1 VGTVAATSSLS
12 LEVFAWP
19 LPAIIQVTSE
29 ERQRGGPQMSLKV
42 KRWVDD
48 QAPVSGIA
56 LKAVL
61 RCLAEICNDDGTEC
75 RQSVRTMATRVGCS
89 KRTIQRYLRVLE
101 NGGII
106 RRGDQSL
113 SVGRMGHEGWRPT
126 VYDLNISLNRSN
138 TAVLRQGMHPR
149 PCTTAAVGSDG
160 VTNSHPV
167 TPLRDD
173 TDDKVWGNDGVTTVS
188 HNSPL
193 NSLEITSPESTSLPP
208 SNPTAVVDQERDT
221 YRDDDGEVYEAA
233 EVRYQGGLNDED
245 RQAIMEK
252 GMSGL
257 GMGLLLR
264 QGLLA
269 QGCPDEID
277 LDEVSRVMNQ
287 EHNGGKSW
295 EHLTVMVRLFVRD
308 LDRFTVYRDEGLP
321 PAEEFVFK
329 IAWLSRLADN
339 TFAKRDGL
347 ERVWS
352 KDEVF
357 AVAQESHDAMNDVLS
372 EDGFFDEA

>member
-138 TAVLRQGMHPR
+138 TAVLRQAGLR
-149 PCTTAAVGSDG
+149 QSRISVGQQECDWAVWVAAV
-160 VTNSHPV
+160 
-167 TPLRDD
+167 
-173 TDDKVWGNDGVTTVS
+173 
-188 HNSPL
+188 
-193 NSLEITSPESTSLPP
+193 
-208 SNPTAVVDQERDT
+208 
-221 YRDDDGEVYEAA
+221 
-233 EVRYQGGLNDED
+233 
-245 RQAIMEK
+245 
-252 GMSGL
+252 MS
-257 GMGLLLR
+257 
-264 QGLLA
+264 
-269 QGCPDEID
+269 
-277 LDEVSRVMNQ
+277 
-287 EHNGGKSW
+287 
-295 EHLTVMVRLFVRD
+295 
-308 LDRFTVYRDEGLP
+308 
-321 PAEEFVFK
+321 
-329 IAWLSRLADN
+329 
-339 TFAKRDGL
+339 
-347 ERVWS
+347 
-352 KDEVF
+352 
-357 AVAQESHDAMNDVLS
+357 
-372 EDGFFDEA
+372 